1 MTAREYLSQIED
13 LNECI
18 KQDLRRKHDK
28 LSMLKGID
36 YAADKVQTSPSSDQ
50 LCDQACSIVELDE
63 KIEKEIVRYLNAREK
78 IIEQIRGLHDV
89 RYNRVLYGFYVE
101 CKGLKQMSSELKNS
115 YSNVKQLRNEALDQ
129 FEKAYKGEMSYLY

>member
-50 LCDQACSIVELDE
+50 LCDQACNIVELDE
-63 KIEKEIVRYLNAREK
+63 KIENEIVRYLNAREK

-89 RYNRVLYGFYVE
+89 RYNKVLYEHYVE
-101 CKGLKQMSSELKNS
+101 GKGLKQIWVEMNQGKRT
-115 YSNVKQLRNEALDQ
+115 VLRWLDEALVKFD
-129 FEKAYKGEMSYLY
+129 ELHAGEMEYLY